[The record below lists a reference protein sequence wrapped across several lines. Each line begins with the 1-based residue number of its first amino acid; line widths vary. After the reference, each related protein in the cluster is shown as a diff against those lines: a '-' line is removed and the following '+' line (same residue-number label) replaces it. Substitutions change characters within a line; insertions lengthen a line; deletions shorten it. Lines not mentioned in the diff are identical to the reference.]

1 MKLRGDRSSEPT
13 LTEEYARLSFV
24 NAGTTSST
32 ATTRRATEKQRTTN
46 ARFGHTVEEVTEEL
60 IWFIILAAIGAGL
73 GKFLTDGD
81 DIPSEPT
88 YSDVT
93 EKTTVLRHYPS
104 GRVEA
109 D

>member
-1 MKLRGDRSSEPT
+1 
-13 LTEEYARLSFV
+13 
-24 NAGTTSST
+24 
-32 ATTRRATEKQRTTN
+32 
-46 ARFGHTVEEVTEEL
+46 VTEEL